1 MDADESS
8 QDRGSLLI
16 LTYHS
21 LDASGSV
28 ISVRPE
34 LFAEQMACLDRMG
47 YQGVSLAAALGELRE
62 RGRWPQH
69 KVVLTFDDGY
79 SNLHQHAQ
87 PALARHGFSA
97 TVYLVTD
104 HVGRRN
110 DWGLAPRALGEQNI
124 LAWEQV
130 NELSQSGWEIGAH
143 TRSHPDLRVLPRPEV
158 EREIV
163 SSRDAIEDRL
173 GRPVESFAY
182 PFGYLSDAAIFVV
195 ERNFRTACTTELRHA
210 SLEALHLLPR
220 IDAYYLS
227 EMKRFEQLLN
237 GRLHSYLALRRFGRR
252 VRTALL
258 DW

>member
-1 MDADESS
+1 MRARRIEVPFSYSRTIRWTPAVRSS
-8 QDRGSLLI
+8 RCARSSSRSKWRVWTGWATKGCRSPRP
-16 LTYHS
+16 S
-21 LDASGSV
+21 ASY
-28 ISVRPE
+28 E
-34 LFAEQMACLDRMG
+34 N
-47 YQGVSLAAALGELRE
+47 AAG
-62 RGRWPQH
+62 GPQH

-163 SSRDAIEDRL
+163 SSR
-173 GRPVESFAY
+173 
-182 PFGYLSDAAIFVV
+182 
-195 ERNFRTACTTELRHA
+195 
-210 SLEALHLLPR
+210 
-220 IDAYYLS
+220 
-227 EMKRFEQLLN
+227 
-237 GRLHSYLALRRFGRR
+237 
-252 VRTALL
+252 
-258 DW
+258 